1 MELKTLEDCFKFLET
16 QKDVNLRWLTSYK
29 KFILTRKENCL
40 QEKHHV
46 VPNCLLKN
54 NFTVKLSFREHFI
67 AHLLLHRA
75 FPSSLSLF
83 VPVYYM
89 SEDGKRTSRQFSS
102 LKEEAKI
109 FFSSEEFRKSCKRGG
124 ENVWKK
130 EGFRE
135 KKIAQLHK
143 TFGSDSGRKEVSER
157 QKLKWQDSEYVE
169 KTLNSRTSEE
179 QTLRRK
185 KQMQAQVESW
195 LSDPLYH
202 KKQSLKA
209 KKQWQD
215 PDFRRTVT
223 ESARNEWK
231 NPEVRE
237 KLLRSLYKRWEDPTY
252 REKRKSAMRDLWKDP
267 DYRLMMT
274 VKRLRRIPIDK
285 RTEVSKRKLATLE
298 KEAEMRGINL

>member
-1 MELKTLEDCFKFLET
+1 MELIRAC
-16 QKDVNLRWLTSYK
+16 V
-29 KFILTRKENCL
+29 
-40 QEKHHV
+40 
-46 VPNCLLKN
+46 LKG
-54 NFTVKLSFREHFI
+54 I
-67 AHLLLHRA
+67 
-75 FPSSLSLF
+75 P
-83 VPVYYM
+83 
-89 SEDGKRTSRQFSS
+89 
-102 LKEEAKI
+102 
-109 FFSSEEFRKSCKRGG
+109 
-124 ENVWKK
+124 
-130 EGFRE
+130 
-135 KKIAQLHK
+135 
-143 TFGSDSGRKEVSER
+143 EVSER

-237 KLLRSLYKRWEDPTY
+237 KLLRSLYKRGRTLY
-252 REKRKSAMRDLWKDP
+252 IEKSENPL
-267 DYRLMMT
+267 
-274 VKRLRRIPIDK
+274 
-285 RTEVSKRKLATLE
+285 
-298 KEAEMRGINL
+298 